1 MELPEIATFA
11 AALLAVL
18 ALIMAIAWVLRRF
31 FGGTER
37 AGSAV
42 PRRRDRR
49 LGVVEAAQ
57 VGPRHRLL
65 LVRRDDREHLLLIGG
80 TTELVVETDISH
92 PGAEADVRIRPVEP
106 RLAGEPADDR
116 VYRPSDEFEPRPSR
130 SRRALSET
138 EFGSGLAAYPEPDD
152 GPPLARERYTP
163 GEAERDYERDE
174 YVAGRE
180 RNPNDDNYDDGEEPR
195 PRSEPPSFESRI
207 RRFEAGSPLFERQD
221 SAEDDYHVVDDE
233 GDERDRDADDDERYT
248 RTIYESD
255 RRSER
260 EPDEGAQSRI
270 LSRFL
275 KKDGP

>member
-37 AGSAV
+37 AGSV
-42 PRRRDRR
+42 VQRRRDRR

-80 TTELVVETDISH
+80 TTELVIETDILH

-106 RLAGEPADDR
+106 TLAGEPADER
-116 VYRPSDEFEPRPSR
+116 VYRPSEEFEPRSPR
-130 SRRALSET
+130 SRRTLSET

-152 GPPLARERYTP
+152 EPALERGRYP
-163 GEAERDYERDE
+163 GESERDYERDE

-180 RNPNDDNYDDGEEPR
+180 RIANVDNYDDGEEPPPR
-195 PRSEPPSFESRI
+195 PRSEPPSFESRV

-221 SAEDDYHVVDDE
+221 SAEDNHHVIDDE
-233 GDERDRDADDDERYT
+233 SDERDRDADDDERYT

-255 RRSER
+255 RRSE
-260 EPDEGAQSRI
+260 PDEGAQSRI